1 MSRAYR
7 PWPGG
12 PNSGHAICIDA
23 ARRLSHIPPR
33 QLPGPGA
40 TGDSVVDA
48 ILEVNARKERIRGM
62 EIAEE
67 QPFLRHFSARFRPL

>member
-1 MSRAYR
+1 M
-7 PWPGG
+7 
-12 PNSGHAICIDA
+12 
-23 ARRLSHIPPR
+23 LSHIPPR
-33 QLPGPGA
+33 QFPGPAA

-48 ILEVNARKERIRGM
+48 IVEVNARKERIRGM